1 MNWINIEKISDL
13 LITKG
18 ELYQIIKKRKLETD
32 QIDGKKIEEEDINEL
47 IINNETEKFMELF
60 DKVFSDEEEQLDSE
74 DGFVQD
80 LFAGIVLRI
89 KEKLANL
96 GSNNKSQLLNFI
108 FKFVK
113 EVVTKSNG
121 EDKSSS
127 AKKTK
132 Y

>member
-1 MNWINIEKISDL
+1 MSDL

-18 ELYQIIKKRKLETD
+18 ELYQIIKKRKVETD
-32 QIDGKKIEEEDINEL
+32 QEDGKKIEEEDINEL
-47 IINNETEKFMELF
+47 IIKNEAEKFMELF

-74 DGFVQD
+74 DRLVQD
-80 LFAGIVLRI
+80 LFSGIVLRI
-89 KEKLANL
+89 KEKLAKL
-96 GSNNKSQLLNFI
+96 GSSNKSQLLNFI

-113 EVVTKSNG
+113 DVVTNSG

-127 AKKTK
+127 ASKTK

>member
-1 MNWINIEKISDL
+1 MSGL

-32 QIDGKKIEEEDINEL
+32 QIDGKKIEEEEDINEL

-74 DGFVQD
+74 DGLVQD
-80 LFAGIVLRI
+80 LFTGIVLRI
-89 KEKLANL
+89 KEKLAKL
-96 GSNNKSQLLNFI
+96 GSSNKSQLLNFI
-108 FKFVK
+108 FKFIK
-113 EVVTKSNG
+113 EIVTNND

-127 AKKTK
+127 ALKAR